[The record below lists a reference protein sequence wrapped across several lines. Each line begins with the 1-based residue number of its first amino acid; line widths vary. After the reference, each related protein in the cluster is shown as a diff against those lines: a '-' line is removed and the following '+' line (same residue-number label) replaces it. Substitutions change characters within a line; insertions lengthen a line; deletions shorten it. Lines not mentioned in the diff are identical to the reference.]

1 MKKISLIFSLL
12 LLACLF
18 ISSCD
23 NNDVKDDIV
32 YDFGG
37 MKYGIAVSKEEASA
51 YDNRV
56 LIDNE
61 INPFSEEY
69 YYSDKVQRQAYVKK
83 IENKYNIKFDFT
95 VKASDEDCYAVAW
108 NSYPLIERNYSHNVV
123 KNYAHPL
130 YDLNTNVLQGEKS
143 YDTKTDEY
151 ISPYILSVLK
161 LVPYWTVESS
171 PKFENIKGYLGNDD
185 IIDTFSKI
193 FDKCYFDKMG
203 VCYTEVTKFPNI
215 TYLTKVELTDKGA
228 DYAIDYFKQ
237 VEKDKDE
244 SEFSSFLVKI
254 LIGLVV
260 AIIIVYL
267 LRGIILSITKQ

>member
-1 MKKISLIFSLL
+1 MKKILL
-12 LLACLF
+12 FVILCLCF
-18 ISSCD
+18 IGKV
-23 NNDVKDDIV
+23 NAQDIT
-32 YDFGG
+32 
-37 MKYGIAVSKEEASA
+37 
-51 YDNRV
+51 
-56 LIDNE
+56 L
-61 INPFSEEY
+61 
-69 YYSDKVQRQAYVKK
+69 DKFV
-83 IENKYNIKFDFT
+83 
-95 VKASDEDCYAVAW
+95 
-108 NSYPLIERNYSHNVV
+108 NVV
-123 KNYAHPL
+123 NNGEVTRSFINSLPKNSVGSINAIKNSDTNIRIDCSFTIPNYDKDGNVSYSTEQFGIDFV

-171 PKFENIKGYLGNDD
+171 SKFENIKGYLGNDD

-203 VCYTEVTKFPNI
+203 VCYTEVTKFTNI

-254 LIGLVV
+254 LIGLVA